1 MYCSTGWSV
10 WKLSKINY
18 YWNGHFLLYLR
29 ASRLF
34 SSFRKNLYV
43 FQLFN
48 STSKNISKSSNAFWL
63 FQQQVKNASILCHM
77 LLFLTIFIRNPLYC
91 NYSLYACFIAIK
103 KQGDLRSI
111 TSQPLDTPCT
121 HSSTMRCSMYAAKLT
136 YKWSSDNAK
145 HSVPQNV

>member
-1 MYCSTGWSV
+1 MPC
-10 WKLSKINY
+10 
-18 YWNGHFLLYLR
+18 
-29 ASRLF
+29 
-34 SSFRKNLYV
+34 
-43 FQLFN
+43 FN
-48 STSKNISKSSNAFWL
+48 VI
-63 FQQQVKNASILCHM
+63 CYMH
-77 LLFLTIFIRNPLYC
+77 LFLTIFIRNPLYC

-145 HSVPQNV
+145 HSMPQNVQVIFLKELITSNVELIQGWASFFFGLFVYSSFKFTLVHSFSFFVIFLS